1 MGKLAVALLLA
12 ALLLGGCR
20 VAAPAPQP
28 TGAPTVTLSAANG
41 EVDVPFET
49 IAVGELGMRIIS
61 GSPMNPHL
69 VLLTSLEQ
77 IGDIANWLPVEAL
90 ADLQQVDF
98 EQYAV
103 VVLFRGRQGSTNYQ
117 TVIERITR
125 QDNNLLVSAQFWYPN
140 PMYESGA
147 AETSP
152 YHLVKVD
159 KQHIPSRSV
168 ELALQAHMLTPTP
181 PASRLSK

>member
-1 MGKLAVALLLA
+1 MNKLAVAFLLLA
-12 ALLLGGCR
+12 AFLLGGCR
-20 VAAPAPQP
+20 VFITLPAA
-28 TGAPTVTLSAANG
+28 GS

-49 IAVGELGMRIIS
+49 IAVGELGMS
-61 GSPMNPHL
+61 STPDAPTNPQL
-69 VLLTSLEQ
+69 LLLTSLEQ
-77 IGDIANWLPVEAL
+77 IGDSANRLPPEAL
-90 ADLQQVDF
+90 ADLEQVDF

-125 QDNNLLVSAQFWYPN
+125 QDNNLRVFAQFWYPS
-140 PMYESGA
+140 PLYESGA
-147 AETSP
+147 AVTSP

-159 KQHIPSRSV
+159 KQHISGRSV

-181 PASRLSK
+181 PVSPLSK